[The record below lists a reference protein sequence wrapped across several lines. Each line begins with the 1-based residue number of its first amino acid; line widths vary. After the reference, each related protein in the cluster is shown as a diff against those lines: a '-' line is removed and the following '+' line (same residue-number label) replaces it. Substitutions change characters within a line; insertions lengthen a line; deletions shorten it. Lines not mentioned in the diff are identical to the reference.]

1 MTKNQKKLE
10 TLLLKYIESE
20 IDYPASDNP
29 SLVPELANALTC
41 LWNITGEGNIEA
53 DFEAEEEM
61 SAEMPENNIIE
72 IQIVLTGVDEAEKQ
86 IGRIIKKLEK
96 ANALADASAFV

>member
-41 LWNITGEGNIEA
+41 LWNITGEGNPELCSKPKDEQEEQGLDEEA
-53 DFEAEEEM
+53 WEEGER
-61 SAEMPENNIIE
+61 E
-72 IQIVLTGVDEAEKQ
+72 
-86 IGRIIKKLEK
+86 
-96 ANALADASAFV
+96 

>member
-41 LWNITGEGNIEA
+41 LWNITNEGNIEA

-61 SAEMPENNIIE
+61 SAEKDNYDESPAEEEKVISIPVEVELDNIFMGLDLIS
-72 IQIVLTGVDEAEKQ
+72 EKS
-86 IGRIIKKLEK
+86 K
-96 ANALADASAFV
+96 